1 MNTAI
6 GAIFPPVDV
15 IDPPAPTSKLGAE
28 ARRTASLFRRS
39 QRHNHIETDRLFA
52 TLMIVQW
59 MAGIFIAVCVSPKV
73 WNDAFDQK
81 QLWHVWTAVFLGGVI
96 SGVPV
101 LLAWQKPGRVVTRH
115 TIAVAQI
122 LTSALLIHLTGG
134 RLETHFHIFG
144 SLTFLAFY
152 RDWRVLVTATVVVVI
167 DHALRGIYWP
177 LSIFGEAAPQWRW
190 MEHVGWILIED
201 VILYIAI
208 RQNLTE
214 TLEVARRRSRLE
226 GINKEIERQVQQRT
240 RELTEAHK
248 QLVEASRQAGMAEIA
263 TNVLHNV
270 GNVLNS
276 VNVSAESVAGKVRH
290 FRITSLKQVAE
301 LLRAH
306 ADNLPDFLTNDPR
319 GKELPAYLVRLAE
332 NLAEPQQ
339 GILQELVCLQKNI
352 EHIKEVVAM
361 QQSYARRSGMLEA
374 LSAVE
379 LVEAAIHINNDAF
392 TRHGVD
398 LVREYDEVPPVLA
411 DRHKVLPILVN
422 LLTNAKHALA
432 DAEDEKRLVVQVG
445 VNCDDEVE
453 IRVIDSGVGIPAENL
468 TRIFQH
474 GFTTRENGHGFGLH
488 SGALAAREMGGRLSV
503 QSEGVGR
510 GAVFTLQLPLQ
521 QTSTC

>member
-1 MNTAI
+1 MQ
-6 GAIFPPVDV
+6 G
-15 IDPPAPTSKLGAE
+15 GE

-73 WNDAFDQK
+73 WNDALDQK
-81 QLWHVWTAVFLGGVI
+81 QLWHVWTAIFLGGVI

-101 LLAWQKPGRVVTRH
+101 LLAWQHPGRVITRH
-115 TIAVAQI
+115 AIAVSQI
-122 LTSALLIHLTGG
+122 LTSAMLIHLTGG
-134 RLETHFHIFG
+134 RFETHFHIFG

-167 DHALRGIYWP
+167 DHAVRGIYWP
-177 LSIFGEAAPQWRW
+177 MSIFGEDAPQWRW
-190 MEHVGWILIED
+190 MEHVGWILIEN

-214 TLEVARRRSRLE
+214 TLEVAKRRSRLE
-226 GINKEIERQVQQRT
+226 GINKEIERQVEERT
-240 RELTEAHK
+240 SELKEAHK
-248 QLVEASRQAGMAEIA
+248 QLVETSRQAGMAEIA

-290 FRITSLKQVAE
+290 FRIASLKQVAE
-301 LLRAH
+301 LLREH
-306 ADNLPDFLTNDPR
+306 EDHLPDFLTNDPR

-339 GILQELVCLQKNI
+339 GILQELVLLQKNI

-361 QQSYARRSGMLEA
+361 QQSYARRSGMLET

-379 LVEAAIHINNDAF
+379 LVEAAIHINDDAF
-392 TRHGVD
+392 SRHGVE
-398 LVREYDEVPPVLA
+398 LIREYEEVPPVLG

-422 LLTNAKHALA
+422 LLTNAKHALV
-432 DAEDEKRLVVQVG
+432 DTEGDRRLVVKVTADG
-445 VNCDDEVE
+445 SEGVE
-453 IRVIDSGVGIPAENL
+453 IRVVDNGVGIAPENL

-488 SGALAAREMGGRLSV
+488 SGALAAREMGGRLTVHSDG
-503 QSEGVGR
+503 EGQ
-510 GAVFTLQLPLQ
+510 GAAFTLQLPLQ
-521 QTSTC
+521 QNHTS

>member
-1 MNTAI
+1 MNSAI
-6 GAIFPPVDV
+6 GAIHLADEGV
-15 IDPPAPTSKLGAE
+15 ISLPPASVQGAE

-73 WNDAFDQK
+73 WHDAFHQK
-81 QLWHVWTAVFLGGVI
+81 QLWHVWTAVFLGGAI

-101 LLAWQKPGRVVTRH
+101 LLAWQHPGRVVTRH
-115 TIAVAQI
+115 AIAVSQM

-152 RDWRVLVTATVVVVI
+152 RDWRVLLTATIVMFI
-167 DHALRGIYWP
+167 DHAVRGTYWP
-177 LSIFGEAAPQWRW
+177 QSIFGEAAAQWRW

-248 QLVEASRQAGMAEIA
+248 QLVETSRQAGMAEIA

-301 LLRAH
+301 LLREH
-306 ADNLPDFLTNDPR
+306 ADNLPEFLTQDPR
-319 GKELPAYLVRLAE
+319 GKELPSYLVRLAE

-339 GILQELVCLQKNI
+339 AILQELVSLQKNI

-361 QQSYARRSGMLEA
+361 QQSYARRSGMLET

-379 LVEAAIHINNDAF
+379 LVEAAIHINNDTF

-398 LVREYDEVPPVLA
+398 LIRDYHDVPPVLG

-422 LLTNAKHALA
+422 LLTNAKHALV
-432 DAEDEKRLVVQVG
+432 DSEGDRRLVIQVTTNDSEG
-445 VNCDDEVE
+445 VE
-453 IRVIDSGVGIPAENL
+453 IKVMDNGVGIAPENL

-488 SGALAAREMGGRLSV
+488 SGALAAREMGGRLTV
-503 QSEGVGR
+503 QSDGVGR
-510 GAVFTLQLPLQ
+510 GAAFTLQLPLQ
-521 QTSTC
+521 QTQTS